1 MIPDLAKLDP
11 RLAIL
16 AELSRRESFG
26 GDLARELGLGFG
38 TVYPAL
44 RDLEREGFIA
54 CRPAEM
60 TPGQRGRPR
69 IYYRLTDAGRV
80 ELRSLR
86 ARFRAWLGED
96 SDA

>member
-11 RLAIL
+11 NLALL
-16 AELSRRESFG
+16 AELSRREGFG

-38 TVYPAL
+38 TAYPAL
-44 RDLEREGFIA
+44 RELEREGLVNS
-54 CRPAEM
+54 RPEFEL
-60 TPGQRGRPR
+60 GKRGRPR
-69 IYYRLTDAGRV
+69 IYYSLTDAGRI
-80 ELRSLR
+80 ELRALR